1 MQCIISTEC
10 VYNGQ
15 AASRSSIFAWKNLR
29 VSLSMQGKESCHG
42 QLGSL
47 WHRLL
52 RTSECACGPGILAS
66 LKRSD
71 QSLSCG
77 LILLP
82 HGWPRL
88 WLTLVGE
95 YELINLCIIIFSI
108 NSAMQNAPIISQYV
122 ISGVHTYSNFST
134 S

>member
-15 AASRSSIFAWKNLR
+15 AALRSSIFCMENLR
-29 VSLSMQGKESCHG
+29 VNLSMQGKESCHG

-52 RTSECACGPGILAS
+52 RTSECACGSGILAS

-77 LILLP
+77 LIFKLIAST
-82 HGWPRL
+82 WAAQ
-88 WLTLVGE
+88 TLVDVGGR
-95 YELINLCIIIFSI
+95 
-108 NSAMQNAPIISQYV
+108 V
-122 ISGVHTYSNFST
+122 
-134 S
+134 